1 MTKIRS
7 IVAPLAG
14 QSVNPTLNAHKSV
27 LKQVVQEE
35 EKQIED
41 DYKGSMQQAQHG
53 GKNAQAK
60 LKQLRTER
68 LQKQEDEVVESESE
82 EESDSS
88 EEDQEALNSDDIN
101 FQKPVDRLKKL
112 TKNQRNQKKDRKVRN
127 LKQISEAKE
136 RKFQRQYDNVP
147 IFVN

>member
-1 MTKIRS
+1 M
-7 IVAPLAG
+7 
-14 QSVNPTLNAHKSV
+14 
-27 LKQVVQEE
+27 QEE

-88 EEDQEALNSDDIN
+88 EED
-101 FQKPVDRLKKL
+101 
-112 TKNQRNQKKDRKVRN
+112 
-127 LKQISEAKE
+127 
-136 RKFQRQYDNVP
+136 
-147 IFVN
+147 